1 MPRTAKEMCPKVNF
15 VKIMSGIT
23 LFLLALTSL
32 SVEASRIRV
41 EADGGYTGIV
51 IKIDKEVPE
60 DACPEILANLKVR
73 QRTLIELRVAFTLPV
88 WEWMKL
94 PRIFGN
100 ER

>member
-1 MPRTAKEMCPKVNF
+1 MPRTVNEMCPKVNF
-15 VKIMSGIT
+15 VKMFSGLT
-23 LFLLALTSL
+23 LLFLALTSL
-32 SVEASRIRV
+32 RVEASRIRV

-73 QRTLIELRVAFTLPV
+73 QRAFEFRVAFALPG

>member
-1 MPRTAKEMCPKVNF
+1 MPRTVNEMCPKVNF

-73 QRTLIELRVAFTLPV
+73 QRAFEFRVAFTLPV